1 MISGDTEI
9 DHDQV
14 TVKNVIIIDLC
25 KGDLTQVIMKK
36 QIGLKSNR
44 PIQTRMNLGQNHTD

>member
-25 KGDLTQVIMKK
+25 KGDLTQVIMKT
-36 QIGLKSNR
+36 NR
-44 PIQTRMNLGQNHTD
+44 IKK